1 MMVVAE
7 TPRLT
12 YTHVTAVI
20 SVIKLIMEILKKS
33 VKVYSVCSG
42 NVMDY
47 GEIHDIV
54 RLVYQI
60 MKTHSHTIDVY
71 QNSSETKAVTTLNVI
86 NYTTCTLD

>member
-1 MMVVAE
+1 
-7 TPRLT
+7 
-12 YTHVTAVI
+12 
-20 SVIKLIMEILKKS
+20 
-33 VKVYSVCSG
+33 
-42 NVMDY
+42 MDY